1 MLEEL
6 IVTVDDRPGILAE
19 IGELLGEAGVNIE
32 TLCASSHDGLG
43 IIHLVVDDGDD
54 AGELLASHNYKIQ
67 EARPVLTATLD
78 DRPGELGR
86 YCRRLAEAGVMIS
99 AVYVVHRDQGET
111 ELIFAVDDLDEAR
124 RAVPS

>member
-6 IVTVDDRPGILAE
+6 IVIVDDRPGVLAE
-19 IGELLGEAGVNIE
+19 IGELLGDAGVNIE
-32 TLCASSHDGLG
+32 TLCASTYDGVG

-54 AGELLASHNYKIQ
+54 AGEALAARNFQVRSSH
-67 EARPVLTATLD
+67 PVLTATLD

-86 YCRRLAEAGVMIS
+86 YCRRLADAGVAIS
-99 AVYVVHRDQGET
+99 AVYVARRDRGET

-124 RAVPS
+124 KA